1 MSSVKFVVGNTYRE
15 IPQGNAKLDRTHKFR
30 KVHDWTL
37 YVDIVEGS
45 NVDVIQHV
53 TFDMQNQ
60 SFQPSV
66 FQHAAPV
73 KVTRPDGTVAWRFS
87 TRQQTYAMIS
97 CAISLIGR
105 GGSKVTVT
113 HTVKRKN
120 CEDSNIRIFK
130 EKRPLKALGPVALPD
145 VRFGIEL
152 ELTSDQTHPP
162 AQVARTLQQQAGRT
176 VAVMTEHGMYRE
188 AHASHEHWKLMSD
201 SSIMCH
207 INRPDCH
214 AFELVSPIL
223 KGQTGLAECKTVLA
237 GISRVGSIKVNKSMG
252 FHVHVDVTNV
262 SRKGLIC
269 ICQNFLKYEEV
280 MDVFMPPSR
289 RNNTFCKS
297 NKNAVRGSTN
307 KQRHEAL
314 ASSRTIK
321 ELCATMN
328 PGPGE
333 RHYKLNLQNLATGR
347 QQTIEFRQHSSSVA
361 PEKVLNWIRFCVS
374 FVTNSIRCQSPSAM
388 GKNKVLSEQLDLLNQ
403 YVIKDRYLGT
413 FYTNRVKELRTRDRE
428 EGEGEEACCSGCANG
443 GSCSTTGGKGRN
455 VRHTAG
461 HAHHSEGFSG
471 FMIGS
476 IE

>member
-1 MSSVKFVVGNTYRE
+1 MASVKFVVGNTYRE
-15 IPQGNAKLDRTHKFR
+15 IPQGNAKLDRTHNFR

-37 YVDIVEGS
+37 YVDIVAG
-45 NVDVIQHV
+45 NVDMIQHV
-53 TFDMQNQ
+53 AFDMQNQ

-66 FQHAAPV
+66 FKHAAPV
-73 KVTRPDGTVAWRFS
+73 KVTRPDGIAAWRFS
-87 TRQQTYAMIS
+87 TRQQTYAMIN
-97 CAISLIGR
+97 CAISLTGR

-130 EKRPLKALGPVALPD
+130 ENRPQKALGPVALPD

-162 AQVARTLQQQAGRT
+162 VTVARTLQHQAGRT
-176 VAVMTEHGMYRE
+176 VNVMTEHGMYRE
-188 AHASHEHWKLMSD
+188 AHSSHENWKLMSD
-201 SSIMCH
+201 SSIACH

-223 KGQTGLAECKTVLA
+223 RGPSGLDECRTVLA

-280 MDVFMPPSR
+280 MDAFMPPSR
-289 RNNTFCKS
+289 RNNDFCKS

-321 ELCATMN
+321 ELCNTMN
-328 PGPGE
+328 PGPGGE

-347 QQTIEFRQHSSSVA
+347 QQTIEFRQHSSSVS
-361 PEKVLNWIRFCVS
+361 PEKVLNWIRFCIC
-374 FVTNSIRCQSPSAM
+374 FVTNSIRSQSPSAM
-388 GKNKVLSEQLDLLNQ
+388 GKNRILSEQLDLLNQ

-428 EGEGEEACCSGCANG
+428 EGEEEHCCSGCASG
-443 GSCSTTGGKGRN
+443 GSCSTTGGKVRN
-455 VRHTAG
+455 TVVHHTGVMYA
-461 HAHHSEGFSG
+461 
-471 FMIGS
+471 IR
-476 IE
+476 